1 MHEKTSWQEDTA
13 LERYQMIT
21 PLLDDDIDEAE
32 RLRRRKKIS
41 EDNGI
46 SERTLY
52 RYEKSYR
59 ESGFTGL
66 KPADRTKLRSK
77 KLPENFDE
85 LLSEAIQLKREVPK
99 RSVSMMIDILE
110 MEKRV
115 APGVLKR
122 STLQDHLF
130 AAGYGR
136 KQMNQYVE
144 ARNSSSKRFCKPHRM
159 MLVQGDIKYG
169 IYLPIGRHGA
179 KRRTYLSSA
188 IDDHSRYILYSHY
201 YDSQEGSVVE
211 DTFRHVIQDYGA
223 FDKAYFDNGHQYTAR
238 QLKFTLARL
247 GIKVSWAPVRSGK
260 SKGKIEKFHQVVD
273 AFQREAD
280 LKKLKTLDELNRL
293 WDIYLEDAYQNDA
306 HDGIREYYESLNC
319 PVPEEG
325 ITPQQE
331 FNRDTRALTFL
342 DVTTVA
348 EAFLHHEERLV
359 DKGACISFQGR
370 KYETKPSL
378 IGYKV
383 GISYDPAAPEKITVT
398 HPTTGAFT
406 AEPLKIGSFCDKSPT
421 LPVSMQEAKPETSR
435 YLDALEKKHQE
446 NRQLKTDALSFAGY
460 GKEADKDV

>member
-99 RSVSMMIDILE
+99 RSVSMIIDILE

-223 FDKAYFDNGHQYTAR
+223 FDKAYFDNGHQYTTSDPGCGKSTLIRKFAAGLDSNRYIFIYLSDSKLTPRWMYKGMLDQLGMESRFYRGDSKR
-238 QLKFTLARL
+238 QLQKQIEIIRKVDHKKVVCVLDEAHLLEKETIEEFRFLLNYHFDSMSPMALVLCGQTELWDEKLKLNRYAAVRQRIDMYCTLPHLTREETEEYIRSNLDYSGCGHEIFTSGAVSLIYDFSN
-247 GIKVSWAPVRSGK
+247 GIMRVIDHLCSK
-260 SKGKIEKFHQVVD
+260 SLMY
-273 AFQREAD
+273 AFQQQKHLIDDHMIRFV
-280 LKKLKTLDELNRL
+280 
-293 WDIYLEDAYQNDA
+293 ND
-306 HDGIREYYESLNC
+306 
-319 PVPEEG
+319 
-325 ITPQQE
+325 
-331 FNRDTRALTFL
+331 
-342 DVTTVA
+342 
-348 EAFLHHEERLV
+348 HEM
-359 DKGACISFQGR
+359 
-370 KYETKPSL
+370 
-378 IGYKV
+378 
-383 GISYDPAAPEKITVT
+383 ITV
-398 HPTTGAFT
+398 GKA
-406 AEPLKIGSFCDKSPT
+406 
-421 LPVSMQEAKPETSR
+421 VS
-435 YLDALEKKHQE
+435 
-446 NRQLKTDALSFAGY
+446 
-460 GKEADKDV
+460 

>member
-1 MHEKTSWQEDTA
+1 MH
-13 LERYQMIT
+13 
-21 PLLDDDIDEAE
+21 LLRFDCQQRIV
-32 RLRRRKKIS
+32 
-41 EDNGI
+41 
-46 SERTLY
+46 Y
-52 RYEKSYR
+52 PC
-59 ESGFTGL
+59 L

-99 RSVSMMIDILE
+99 RSVSMIIDILE

-211 DTFRHVIQDYGA
+211 DTFRHVIQNYGA
-223 FDKAYFDNGHQYTAR
+223 FDKAYFDNGQQYTAR

-260 SKGKIEKFHQVVD
+260 SKGKILYD
-273 AFQREAD
+273 AF
-280 LKKLKTLDELNRL
+280 
-293 WDIYLEDAYQNDA
+293 
-306 HDGIREYYESLNC
+306 YY
-319 PVPEEG
+319 
-325 ITPQQE
+325 PQV
-331 FNRDTRALTFL
+331 FMRSA
-342 DVTTVA
+342 
-348 EAFLHHEERLV
+348 
-359 DKGACISFQGR
+359 
-370 KYETKPSL
+370 
-378 IGYKV
+378 
-383 GISYDPAAPEKITVT
+383 
-398 HPTTGAFT
+398 
-406 AEPLKIGSFCDKSPT
+406 
-421 LPVSMQEAKPETSR
+421 
-435 YLDALEKKHQE
+435 
-446 NRQLKTDALSFAGY
+446 
-460 GKEADKDV
+460 